1 MTRNQWIGVG
11 CGGVGCVGLIVLVV
25 VGAAFY
31 YFSLRRPP
39 ESNSNSS
46 YNSNRSS
53 EHNSGADSPTPE
65 SSSSLSEDDRHRL
78 FQAASSTYDKDLM
91 KRVNR
96 KLGLTD
102 ANDVPNE
109 RYAEF
114 LKDHLAWIFGKT
126 EWLKSIDT
134 PEKARAYVNKHID
147 D

>member
-11 CGGVGCVGLIVLVV
+11 CGVVGCVGLLVLVV
-25 VGAAFY
+25 GGAAFY
-31 YFSLRRPP
+31 YFSVRRPP
-39 ESNSNSS
+39 ESNTNSS

-53 EHNSGADSPTPE
+53 EHSSNTDRPSPD
-65 SSSSLSEDDRHRL
+65 SSSSLSEDNRHRL

-114 LKDHLAWIFGKT
+114 LKDHLALIFGKT

>member
-11 CGGVGCVGLIVLVV
+11 CGGAGCVGLLVLVV
-25 VGAAFY
+25 AGVAFFY
-31 YFSLRRPP
+31 LSFGPQP
-39 ESNSNSS
+39 EHNANSS

-53 EHNSGADSPTPE
+53 EQNSNTTNPSPG
-65 SSSSLSEDDRHRL
+65 SSSSLSQDNRHRL
-78 FQAASSTYDKDLM
+78 FQAASTTYDKDLI

-96 KLGLTD
+96 KLGLVD

-114 LKDHLAWIFGKT
+114 LKDHLKWIFANT
-126 EWLKSIDT
+126 DWLRSIDT
-134 PEKARAYVNKHID
+134 PEKARAYVNEHID